1 MFVCQTG
8 LTAVGGLAQNYDD
21 ASDDQFSSGLN
32 TGLAMIQLSIAL
44 TIGLCLAAAS
54 FHLVIALK
62 EKLGGKKEDTEDCF
76 AF

>member
-1 MFVCQTG
+1 M
-8 LTAVGGLAQNYDD
+8 GGLAQNYDD